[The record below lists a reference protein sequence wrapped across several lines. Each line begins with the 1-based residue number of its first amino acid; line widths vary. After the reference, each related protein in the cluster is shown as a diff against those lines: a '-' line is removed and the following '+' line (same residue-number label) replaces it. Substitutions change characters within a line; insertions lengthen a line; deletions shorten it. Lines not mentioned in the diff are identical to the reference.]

1 MSLITFAASPLVI
14 TPTVRSFTFTP
25 PHRRSNHT
33 VMSAVRS
40 ETTSTCPVLTKFQ
53 NDCATPTPF
62 LREVANALADD
73 MQAGLAVH
81 GGGDLEMIL
90 TYVDALPSGSFLF
103 PS

>member
-14 TPTVRSFTFTP
+14 TPTVRSFTFSP
-25 PHRRSNHT
+25 PLRRSNNT

-40 ETTSTCPVLTKFQ
+40 ETTSTCPVLTMFKK
-53 NDCATPTPF
+53 DCATPTPF
-62 LREVANALADD
+62 LRDVANAIADD

-90 TYVDALPSGSFLF
+90 TYVDALPSG
-103 PS
+103 